1 MPHSLLTSSLP
12 ASAKLSDTDGCP
24 TFGTK
29 TSARI
34 GPDDPLYRAVVN
46 KRLLVVT
53 AAVTASKVFVSDP
66 EVQVIIDHQA

>member
-1 MPHSLLTSSLP
+1 MSTL
-12 ASAKLSDTDGCP
+12 
-24 TFGTK
+24 GTK